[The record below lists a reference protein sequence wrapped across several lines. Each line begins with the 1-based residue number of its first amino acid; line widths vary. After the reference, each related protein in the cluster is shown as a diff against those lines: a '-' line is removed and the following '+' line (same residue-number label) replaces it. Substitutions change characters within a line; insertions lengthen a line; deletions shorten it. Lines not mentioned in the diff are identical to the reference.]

1 MRIKIFNKAKQY
13 NYKTF
18 QYLYKKHNT
27 IWNKGQESQKKM
39 LKKNGT
45 VKAYQDNA

>member
-1 MRIKIFNKAKQY
+1 MRIKICNKAKQY

-18 QYLYKKHNT
+18 QYQYKKHNT